1 MLAMSEV
8 NCIKVYGIRN
18 HYLSMQSIKYQEL
31 TGAQRKSMP
40 MARIYRGEKAVKKEG
55 MMYEEQW
62 GEIVTDWL
70 WEDEKLKKKQRRT
83 NKKMFQ
89 DLKAMDFPGSYRTVC
104 YFIKEL
110 ELREEAKFM
119 QEKTLT
125 SFEWSEKIH
134 FPHQLDS
141 QELVQLHFIER
152 KENLIF
158 TGSTGLG
165 KPTALGHEA
174 YLKGFE
180 VRFYRV
186 SDLAEVLE
194 KVWAEG
200 KWGQFRNRFK
210 KVDLVIFDEMGY
222 VPFSKEG
229 AELLFQ
235 LIRTSMNQRAL
246 SSHQTWNSANGIAC
260 SVIPG

>member
-1 MLAMSEV
+1 MTSELKQMCKSLRLAHV
-8 NCIKVYGIRN
+8 ADIYG
-18 HYLSMQSIKYQEL
+18 SIVFENS
-31 TGAQRKSMP
+31 AQFVE
-40 MARIYRGEKAVKKEG
+40 A
-55 MMYEEQW
+55 
-62 GEIVTDWL
+62 L
-70 WEDEKLKKKQRRT
+70 L
-83 NKKMFQ
+83 N
-89 DLKAMDFPGSYRTVC
+89 
-104 YFIKEL
+104 KEL
-110 ELREEAKFM
+110 ELREEAKAARLIKKAKFM

-165 KPTALGHEA
+165 KTHLATALGHEA
-174 YLKGFE
+174 CRKGFE

-194 KVWAEG
+194 KAWAEG

-210 KVDLVIFDEMGY
+210 KVDLVILDEMGY

-235 LIRTSMNQRAL
+235 LISDWYEKTSLIITSNLEFSQWNRVFSDPRLTAALVDRVIHHAHILNFTGDSFRVSNAL
-246 SSHQTWNSANGIAC
+246 SRQK
-260 SVIPG
+260 